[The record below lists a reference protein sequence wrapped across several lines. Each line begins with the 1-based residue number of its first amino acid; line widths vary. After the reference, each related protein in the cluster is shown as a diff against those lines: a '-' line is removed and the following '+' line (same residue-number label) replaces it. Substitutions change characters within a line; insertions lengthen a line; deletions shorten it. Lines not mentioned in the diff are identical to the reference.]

1 LKAGG
6 KYKPLEHV
14 KIAGLDMSTPEP
26 IRKAVAFVGSL
37 VDELEKTF

>member
-1 LKAGG
+1 
-6 KYKPLEHV
+6 
-14 KIAGLDMSTPEP
+14 MSTPEP